1 MDWGEYEAYYPPLF
15 DGEGM
20 WVPKTGGISPTKP
33 VGDGR
38 GEGRPVYHFPATG
51 RHLEAGRCYREQ
63 VAAAETELASMGPIA
78 VLKVG
83 SSTNAVRR
91 SRRLALRA
99 ATEAG
104 EGARPVAYGGGAE
117 GGGAIPEGIRD
128 FRSIN
133 NRKC

>member
-1 MDWGEYEAYYPPLF
+1 
-15 DGEGM
+15 
-20 WVPKTGGISPTKP
+20 
-33 VGDGR
+33 
-38 GEGRPVYHFPATG
+38 
-51 RHLEAGRCYREQ
+51 
-63 VAAAETELASMGPIA
+63 
-78 VLKVG
+78 
-83 SSTNAVRR
+83 
-91 SRRLALRA
+91 LRA